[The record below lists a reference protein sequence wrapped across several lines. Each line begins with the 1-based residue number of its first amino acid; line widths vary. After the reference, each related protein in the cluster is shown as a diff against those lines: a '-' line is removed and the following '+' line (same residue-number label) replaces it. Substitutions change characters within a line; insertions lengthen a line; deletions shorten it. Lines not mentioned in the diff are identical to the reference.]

1 MNLETRMRQSISRRS
16 GSIVLRSDVVGLG
29 SPTQVSHVLDS
40 LINKGFIYR
49 LGRGIY
55 VKASFIDSSTAK
67 LSNTLST
74 VITDTA
80 EKLGFS
86 LKTSLSLESND
97 LKAGKTIK
105 IETKNSRVSRS
116 INING
121 IRILFGGGPSST
133 KSRKAN
139 KLVQFPTKNV
149 AKYIE
154 NLANANKV
162 KYKHHSMD
170 LWANTVTRL
179 AGDEVRQDTVED
191 LLIAMKRAGKI
202 TSKEVAILT
211 VNYLRE
217 RNQSVR
223 SV

>member
-1 MNLETRMRQSISRRS
+1 MNLEARMRQSISRRS
-16 GSIVLRSDVVGLG
+16 GSVVLRSDVSGLG
-29 SPTQVSHVLDS
+29 CTAQVSNVLDS
-40 LINKGFIYR
+40 LITKGFIYR
-49 LGRGIY
+49 IGRGIY
-55 VKASFIDSSTAK
+55 AKASFIESSSAK
-67 LSNTLST
+67 LSNTIST

-80 EKLGFS
+80 AKLGFS
-86 LKTSLSLESND
+86 LKAIPSLESID
-97 LKAGKTIK
+97 FKAGETII
-105 IETKNSRVSRS
+105 IETNKARVSRTIS
-116 INING
+116 ING
-121 IRILFGGGPSST
+121 IKILFSGRTSRA
-133 KSRKAN
+133 KSCKAN
-139 KLVQFPTKNV
+139 QFVRFPTKNV
-149 AKYIE
+149 AKYIV

-162 KYKHHSMD
+162 KYEQSSMD

-179 AGDEVRQDTVED
+179 AGDEVRQDKVED